1 MLQMIST
8 NHEYALK
15 KLTNM
20 MACLSLKC
28 VLETRVPRDI
38 YRWRDIYHF
47 DAIFFSEN
55 SICHVDRADTTD
67 TKKTKRER
75 SGNRTV
81 LNILLSMICPMRL
94 VSDDGT

>member
-1 MLQMIST
+1 MIST

-28 VLETRVPRDI
+28 VPEARVPRGM
-38 YRWRDIYHF
+38 YRWRDTYHC

-55 SICHVDRADTTD
+55 SICHVDRADTAD
-67 TKKTKRER
+67 TRKTKQEGLRW
-75 SGNRTV
+75 
-81 LNILLSMICPMRL
+81 LNLLSILLSMICPMRL